1 MPNKLECLRCKTT
14 MQYLNRHQFQ
24 LGKTSW
30 LMGDWPNLIAGAIE
44 LEVYCCPKC
53 GKTEFFRPED
63 SGEYQIAQ
71 IQCPNC
77 GTMHDID
84 DPKCPFCK
92 YREN

>member
-24 LGKTSW
+24 LGKTGW
-30 LMGDWPNLIAGAIE
+30 IMGDLPNLFAGAME
-44 LEVYCCPKC
+44 LEVYCCPNC
-53 GKTEFFRPED
+53 GKMEFFRTED

-71 IQCPNC
+71 VECPNC